1 MNRFTQKIIVA
12 FLFVGAFIAA
22 HLFGVGEYLSLMGI
36 QMLLDTLHAQVV
48 LHPVLAAVVFV
59 GAYIGATGFSVPGAT
74 FLTLLAGALF
84 GTWVAVVLVNI
95 GATLGAALAFLS
107 ARFVLGETLQ
117 ARYASQLQTFNNEI
131 ATHGAHYVLTLR
143 LLPVFP
149 FFLVNLL
156 AGISTVPLRTFMWT
170 TSLGIIPG
178 SFVYAFAGKELA
190 TITDISMLASP
201 GVIAAFVLLGLLALV
216 PVAWNKWHVLS
227 VSGKK

>member
-84 GTWVAVVLVNI
+84 GTWIAVVVVNI
-95 GATLGAALAFLS
+95 GATRWHFSRRALYW
-107 ARFVLGETLQ
+107 GK
-117 ARYASQLQTFNNEI
+117 
-131 ATHGAHYVLTLR
+131 HYK
-143 LLPVFP
+143 P
-149 FFLVNLL
+149 
-156 AGISTVPLRTFMWT
+156 
-170 TSLGIIPG
+170 
-178 SFVYAFAGKELA
+178 
-190 TITDISMLASP
+190 SMLPSLKRSIVKSP
-201 GVIAAFVLLGLLALV
+201 LTERTTY
-216 PVAWNKWHVLS
+216 
-227 VSGKK
+227 